1 MSRSRVQLWFSLF
14 ALVGAIAVLGW
25 VRPRLARDHG
35 RTRLTYDIYVLPSPR
50 ALVAL
55 SLGYRSALADLLFS
69 HVLVESGLHI
79 ADRRRFQTVAL
90 YLRAINELDPKFATP
105 YHFADT
111 LITLQAGKPSLE
123 DYRAARSILERG
135 MAELPY
141 DTQLWLTAGEFM
153 AYLAAPHVEALA
165 GQAVARE
172 WRLEGAR
179 RLARTCEIIGSNE
192 AIPYHCVTAARL
204 FSEAGER
211 QALQSFAERV
221 LAVSD
226 DPAIHE
232 QIWASLARARDMT
245 AVERM
250 KQHRERLD
258 RIQGEQMPGL
268 SKDGFLLLGPSFSPT
283 ECFGERS
290 QTARC
295 ATSFRDWHARL
306 DAEQSG

>member
-1 MSRSRVQLWFSLF
+1 MV
-14 ALVGAIAVLGW
+14 ALVGALATVAW
-25 VRPRLARDHG
+25 VRPRLAHDHG
-35 RTRLTYDIYVLPSPR
+35 RARLTYDIYVLPSPR
-50 ALVAL
+50 ALVTL

-69 HVLVESGLHI
+69 HVLVESGLHM

-111 LITLQAGKPSLE
+111 LITLQAGKPSLS
-123 DYRAARSILERG
+123 DYRAARAILERG

-141 DTQLWLTAGEFM
+141 DTQLWLTSGEFM

-165 GQAVARE
+165 GEAVARE

-192 AIPYHCVTAARL
+192 AVPHHCVTAARL

-226 DPAIHE
+226 DPAIH
-232 QIWASLARARDMT
+232 QQVWASLARARDLT

-250 KQHRERLD
+250 KRHRERLD
-258 RIQGEQMPGL
+258 RVKLEQLPQL
-268 SKDGFLLLGPSFSPT
+268 SKDGFLLIGPSFSPS
-283 ECFGERS
+283 ECLGERS
-290 QTARC
+290 RTARC

-306 DAEQSG
+306 DQEEGG